1 MAFKTSNYGDY
12 GSGALG
18 TVLNPSGQI
27 NTYANVTAISTNTVT
42 IGTASAGIY
51 ETFAVGKEIMLHVSA
66 LVSGSDTTYLGC
78 YMVATI
84 TAVNGSTLT
93 LSKDVSGLV
102 ASGSFANYQVQALTV
117 AQFDTLNLTGT
128 ITPPA
133 YSATNKYGGIL
144 AFKCKTAFN
153 YSGSAAI
160 NLVAKGIPIAN
171 VAYRP
176 ATAQETNENQMG
188 WENHIA
194 SRNLY
199 MNCPDGVVFIMAK
212 TSAGSGTAAR
222 IGGTT
227 AGVAKY
233 PYNTTFANASSSVVK
248 GGPTILWVSDT
259 ITGFDPSIISKTS
272 SNTSGRGLGRAY
284 IATNSKI
291 QADEL
296 LYAVDCVSNVARLI
310 SMGIKSFGTGALGTA
325 LSLSGQVNSYAPV
338 SAISADGKTL
348 TIGTKYEGAYEKFA
362 AGSVVMFH
370 VSRQTGSD
378 NTLLGKF
385 ILATVL
391 SASGSA
397 IVLDT
402 AVTNVI
408 SSNVLSNYKC
418 QLITVAQFDT
428 LANSASY
435 TGAKA
440 YDDTAGCGGILAMA
454 AKTTM
459 DLSGGTLDMTGK
471 GIPNTVSRPA
481 VSWQCSGLQND
492 CLPLSQGNG
501 AVLLIANKLKMNSST
516 KIGASYA
523 GASYGGAGG
532 AGGGVYGT
540 AGGAASGAGATGTG
554 AGGAGG
560 SGYGIGG
567 TGGTSATGI
576 GAGAGAGSSIYI
588 IANNIDGFSISSI
601 TTGGAGGAGGIA
613 ICNGGAGGAGGA
625 GYGGGAG
632 GSGSGGTYGGGGDG
646 GGGAGTCFIYANTIT
661 NPDYTAV
668 VAS

>member
-84 TAVNGSTLT
+84 TAVNGLTLT

-117 AQFDTLNLTGT
+117 AQFDTLNLTGS

-176 ATAQETNENQMG
+176 ATAQEINANQMG

-199 MNCPDGVVFIMAK
+199 MNCPDGVAFIMAK

-248 GGPTILWVSDT
+248 GGPTILWVSDS

-272 SNTSGRGLGRAY
+272 SNTSGSGLGRAY
-284 IATNSKI
+284 IATNSKLP
-291 QADEL
+291 ADEG
-296 LYAVDCVSNVARLI
+296 LYALDCVSNVARLI

-459 DLSGGTLDMTGK
+459 DLSGGVLNMEGK
-471 GIPNTVSRPA
+471 GIPAGITRAA

-501 AVLLIANKLKMNSST
+501 AVLLIAKTLTVNASSR
-516 KIGASYA
+516 IGTSNNGANYIGTGTLNASFTI
-523 GASYGGAGG
+523 GGN
-532 AGGGVYGT
+532 GT
-540 AGGAASGAGATGTG
+540 NGNGGATGRSG
-554 AGGAGG
+554 ANG
-560 SGYGIGG
+560 SDAYNGN
-567 TGGTSATGI
+567 SC
-576 GAGAGAGSSIYI
+576 
-588 IANNIDGFSISSI
+588 F
-601 TTGGAGGAGGIA
+601 
-613 ICNGGAGGAGGA
+613 GGAGGAGGA
-625 GYGGGAG
+625 SIFIVSDTINAFSINAVSTGGGGGIGGFETGGCTRGTNGTPGGAGYGGGSGAADVAGGGAG
-632 GSGSGGTYGGGGDG
+632 G
-646 GGGAGTCFIYANTIT
+646 GASTCFIYANTLT
-661 NPDYTAV
+661 SPDYTAV
-668 VAS
+668 LAS